1 MSLTAKATYMA
12 TKANLIM
19 TKLQPL
25 IDKYNEICQM
35 GVELLAEVGAE
46 IQAVMAEIDAL
57 TQEAVTYITAS
68 QSKLMAKLNR
78 RLEKLTTRL
87 NKFIAKVT
95 ELKNKAIEDIEEM
108 ITWAVSGISGVTLD
122 VSITPPDPILGTGGS
137 ISIIPTPDL
146 IDESTL
152 LVDQTLTDPTT
163 VVHTVTTVVGTS
175 ASGGPVTGTGTSI
188 AGAIT
193 TT

>member
-57 TQEAVTYITAS
+57 TQDTVSYITAS

-163 VVHTVTTVVGTS
+163 ITNSIVT
-175 ASGGPVTGTGTSI
+175 VTGT
-188 AGAIT
+188 AGGYTFTQISGSGVAQGIQIT
-193 TT
+193 